1 VQVRSHDFPEKDTVT
16 ITPCGI
22 YDIAASRGF
31 VSVGTS
37 CGTAA
42 FAVNAIRL
50 WWQEEGSLRYPGATR
65 LLVTCDSGGS
75 GSARCRPWKDQLA
88 RFAEQARPRPAGR
101 PEPPRAHRH
110 PGPGHDR
117 AGRGPGSPVRGP
129 PPAAVPDPARPPHPR
144 RPQRRPHGNRRLDVT
159 GHLLA
164 LRLRDHLDLPV
175 KAAGALLGIDPG
187 TVSHATALA
196 GELLAAA
203 RITLP
208 DAPLPGKPPRTP
220 DELLA
225 YAAAAGIPLTLP
237 ENGQA
242 MPDHFRT
249 RRNRV
254 TPDTPETAD

>member
-1 VQVRSHDFPEKDTVT
+1 MAIDDAAAR
-16 ITPCGI
+16 
-22 YDIAASRGF
+22 IAA
-31 VSVGTS
+31 TS
-37 CGTAA
+37 TANGLKCHPVRDDA
-42 FAVNAIRL
+42 
-50 WWQEEGSLRYPGATR
+50 GYPGGIKIS
-65 LLVTCDSGGS
+65 D
-75 GSARCRPWKDQLA
+75 ARMKHLEERVIERGPFRGEWNYAILPA
-88 RFAEQARPRPAGR
+88 PRPA
-101 PEPPRAHRH
+101 PEPEPE
-110 PGPGHDR
+110 
-117 AGRGPGSPVRGP
+117 
-129 PPAAVPDPARPPHPR
+129 PARPGRVPQAVLNHPALTGIPARDMTALAAALEAPFEARLQLQYRTRHGR
-144 RPQRRPHGNRRLDVT
+144 RTRAARSGDPHGNRRLDVT

-175 KAAGALLGIDPG
+175 KAAGALPGTGPG

-208 DAPLPGKPPRTP
+208 DAPLPGKLPRTP

-225 YAAAAGIPLTLP
+225 CAAAAGIPLTLP